1 VEVEVFV
8 GNMGTQ
14 VARNPGFD
22 GVGRRTP
29 FVGRKR
35 EDLKAARMGKMEFLC
50 FDGGSDGLV
59 SGRINVDIKWE
70 EWIADC
76 GRIRWRAEA
85 LRARLSVMLE
95 QWYGWVSDA

>member
-1 VEVEVFV
+1 LVEVEVFV
-8 GNMGTQ
+8 GNMETQ

-29 FVGRKR
+29 FVGRRR

-59 SGRINVDIKWE
+59 SGRIDVDIKWE
-70 EWIADC
+70 EWITDS
-76 GRIRWRAEA
+76 GRICWRDRSIKGKVVGHVGA
-85 LRARLSVMLE
+85 VVWM
-95 QWYGWVSDA
+95 GK